1 MSETR
6 HREGKGPVSR
16 LREMRSFRRARPTSR
31 QRSSGHGDRI
41 YSNMVTMKTTIDIPD
56 DLFRETKARAA
67 LRGESLKDF
76 VCGALEERLSLESSG
91 ELSVP
96 GWRKVFGCVT
106 PEDVA
111 EIDAVIAREFGT
123 VDPSEWEE

>member
-1 MSETR
+1 M
-6 HREGKGPVSR
+6 P
-16 LREMRSFRRARPTSR
+16 
-31 QRSSGHGDRI
+31 SGQLNRI
-41 YSNMVTMKTTIDIPD
+41 YSNMASVKTTIEIPD

-76 VCGALEERLSLESSG
+76 VCGALKERLSLESSG
-91 ELSVP
+91 EQQVP
-96 GWRKVFGCVT
+96 GWRKVFGCVS